1 MVFSKQKSILHNADL
16 KYTLS
21 PNRWMQYLKNF
32 LFIRTTS
39 QGEKSEKG
47 DLHNDQF
54 VCLCLLIN
62 FILFFFIV
70 TLCIIYCNA
79 RLDWPTL
86 YAGSVNC
93 NLISL

>member
-1 MVFSKQKSILHNADL
+1 
-16 KYTLS
+16 
-21 PNRWMQYLKNF
+21 MQYLKNF

-62 FILFFFIV
+62 FILFFLLWLYVLFIAMPASTGLRYTRV
-70 TLCIIYCNA
+70 
-79 RLDWPTL
+79 
-86 YAGSVNC
+86 V
-93 NLISL
+93 